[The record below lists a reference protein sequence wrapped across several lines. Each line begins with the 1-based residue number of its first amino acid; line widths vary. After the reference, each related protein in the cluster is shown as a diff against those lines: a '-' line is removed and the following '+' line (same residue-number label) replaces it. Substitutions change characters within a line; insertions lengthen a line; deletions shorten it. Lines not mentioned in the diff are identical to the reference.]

1 MSSAVSR
8 REHLLAQAALAR
20 EIWQLR
26 AAAAML
32 SSSKPD
38 KPRAAQAA
46 LDLAMERERRLDGEF
61 IALLSKAG
69 PGEDPGA
76 LIEALPD

>member
-1 MSSAVSR
+1 MSPPVSR

-26 AAAAML
+26 AVAAML

-46 LDLAMERERRLDGEF
+46 LDLAVERERQLDGEF
-61 IALLSKAG
+61 LALLAKAA
-69 PGEDPGA
+69 PGDDPGA
-76 LIEALPD
+76 LIEALAV